1 MRSRRWLIGSAVLAG
16 LLVTGLGVGIGAKPQ
31 PSKAIR
37 TVVLVRH
44 ADTNPM
50 PGEQDP
56 KLTDEGTLRA
66 ARLAEV
72 LRDEPMGAVFVTR
85 TARSFATGSPT
96 ADYNGIEPTV
106 YAPTGYDDLR
116 AKLVELPGGT
126 SALVVAHSNTVPGI
140 VKSLGGREMEE
151 LPEKD
156 FGRLFVLV
164 MSGETLVRMV
174 ELRY

>member
-1 MRSRRWLIGSAVLAG
+1 MRSRRWLIGTAALAG
-16 LLVTGLGVGIGAKPQ
+16 LLVTGIGAGLSERAQ

-37 TVVLVRH
+37 TVLLVRH
-44 ADTNPM
+44 ADTSPM

-56 KLTDEGTLRA
+56 KLTTEGTARA

-85 TARSFATGSPT
+85 TARSFATGAPT
-96 ADYNGIEPTV
+96 SDYNGIEPTV
-106 YAPTGYDDLR
+106 YPPTGYDDLR
-116 AKLVELPGGT
+116 AKVMALPGGT

-151 LPEKD
+151 LPEKEFD
-156 FGRLFVLV
+156 RLIVLV
-164 MSGETLVRMV
+164 LSGETLVRMV